1 MVDTNDTTVENK
13 DTSVQESTKVNE
25 LDSKVE
31 DRLKENNVNEVSFGQ
46 F

>member
-1 MVDTNDTTVENK
+1 MVDTNDTMLENK

-31 DRLKENNVNEVSFGQ
+31 DRLKENNVNEVSFWLI
-46 F
+46 